1 MVGLDMATG
10 EQLWQL
16 PGFRGVSAFGNG
28 LALITDGD
36 AGYVLIDVST
46 GEQVDAPEENS
57 AWPDPEAFRT
67 ACCGEG
73 DYVWVGRDGGV
84 VFAVNNGT
92 VSLWNPPSTV
102 ASQSTTVSLIG

>member
-1 MVGLDMATG
+1 
-10 EQLWQL
+10 
-16 PGFRGVSAFGNG
+16 VS
-28 LALITDGD
+28 
-36 AGYVLIDVST
+36 S

-57 AWPDPEAFRT
+57 AGPDPEAFRT

-73 DYVWVGRDGGV
+73 DHVWVGRDGGV

-102 ASQSTTVSLIG
+102 ASQSKTVSLIG